1 LAVAVREPLENTATE
16 RWQRERESMKTSI
29 AIGALAL
36 AAIAGSANAAIVTG
50 PGIGTDCLTMEGST
64 STTIT
69 YFGYTDGSWAG
80 NLRRFSIGV
89 YLTSP
94 VGQPAAAYATH
105 VSLIEYSMNA
115 GSSWATYNMGSPNT
129 LLDPDYGFGALPMG
143 PAVSFGFPGLS
154 PVGIGNFRVRVTL
167 DANPAE
173 LIDGRRV
180 LTVLSYSTSFGGGQ
194 NSRSS
199 LVVPT
204 PGAAAVLGLGGL
216 LAARRRR

>member
-1 LAVAVREPLENTATE
+1 
-16 RWQRERESMKTSI
+16 
-29 AIGALAL
+29 
-36 AAIAGSANAAIVTG
+36 
-50 PGIGTDCLTMEGST
+50 MEGST

-89 YLTSP
+89 YLASP
-94 VGQPAAAYATH
+94 IGQPAAAYATP
-105 VSLIEYSMNA
+105 VSLIEYSTNA

-129 LLDPDYGFGALPMG
+129 LLDPGYGFGSLPMG
-143 PAVSFGFPGLS
+143 PDVNFGFPGLS
-154 PVGIGNFRVRVTL
+154 PVGVGNFRVRVTL
-167 DANPAE
+167 DANPTE
-173 LIDGRRV
+173 LINDRRV

-194 NSRSS
+194 NTRSS

-204 PGAAAVLGLGGL
+204 PGTAALLGLGGL

>member
-1 LAVAVREPLENTATE
+1 MDHRKCQPHRNVTH
-16 RWQRERESMKTSI
+16 
-29 AIGALAL
+29 AIPIGSVVI
-36 AAIAGSANAAIVTG
+36 AAIAGSANAGIVTG

-69 YFGYTDGSWAG
+69 YSGYTDGSWDG
-80 NLRRFSIGV
+80 NLHSFSIGV
-89 YLTSP
+89 YLASP
-94 VGQPAAAYATH
+94 ISQPAAAYATP
-105 VSLIEYSMNA
+105 VSLVQYSTNA

-129 LLDPDYGFGALPMG
+129 LLDPYYGFGALPMG
-143 PAVSFGFPGLS
+143 PVVNFGFPGLS

-173 LIDGRRV
+173 LINDRRV

-204 PGAAAVLGLGGL
+204 PGAAALLGLGGL

>member
-1 LAVAVREPLENTATE
+1 
-16 RWQRERESMKTSI
+16 MKTSI

-69 YFGYTDGSWAG
+69 YSGYTDGSWAG

-89 YLTSP
+89 YLASP
-94 VGQPAAAYATH
+94 VSQPAAAYATP
-105 VSLIEYSMNA
+105 VSLVQYSTNA
-115 GSSWATYNMGSPNT
+115 GLSWTTYNMGSPNT
-129 LLDPDYGFGALPMG
+129 LLDPGYGFGALPLG
-143 PAVSFGFPGLS
+143 PEVNFGFPGLS
-154 PVGIGNFRVRVTL
+154 PVGVGNFRVRVTL

-180 LTVLSYSTSFGGGQ
+180 LTVLSYSTSFGGGT
-194 NSRSS
+194 NTRSS

>member
-1 LAVAVREPLENTATE
+1 VREPLDDTATE
-16 RWQRERESMKTSI
+16 GWQRERESMKTSI

-50 PGIGTDCLTMEGST
+50 PGIGTDCLTLEGST

-80 NLRRFSIGV
+80 NLRHFSIGV

-94 VGQPAAAYATH
+94 VGQPAAAYATP

-115 GSSWATYNMGSPNT
+115 GSSWTTYNMGSPNT

-143 PAVSFGFPGLS
+143 PIVDFGSPGLP
-154 PVGIGNFRVRVTL
+154 PVGVGNFRVRVTL

-173 LIDGRRV
+173 LINDRRV

-204 PGAAAVLGLGGL
+204 PGTAALLGIGGL